1 MLRLFCDIC
10 TIETRTAS
18 VTGGSLP
25 AYYWLGREVMLM
37 KWYEIAMILLEGAS
51 FLVALGTLIVAFLSF
66 LDERKERNR
75 ENK

>member
-1 MLRLFCDIC
+1 M
-10 TIETRTAS
+10 
-18 VTGGSLP
+18 TGGSLP
-25 AYYWLGREVMLM
+25 AYYWVRREVMRM

>member
-1 MLRLFCDIC
+1 
-10 TIETRTAS
+10 
-18 VTGGSLP
+18 
-25 AYYWLGREVMLM
+25 M
-37 KWYEIAMILLEGAS
+37 KWYEIIMILLEGAS